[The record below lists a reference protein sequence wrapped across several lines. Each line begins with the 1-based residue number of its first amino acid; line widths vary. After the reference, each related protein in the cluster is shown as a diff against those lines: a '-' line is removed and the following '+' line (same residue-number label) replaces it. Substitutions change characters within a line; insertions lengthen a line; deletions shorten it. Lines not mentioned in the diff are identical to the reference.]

1 MLFVGSYYSANLF
14 SDSTIIPCCW
24 RISGYLLIVEW
35 ILWMMLQDAT
45 ELVYFWIL
53 SRKLY
58 SRVFDQGCVTV
69 KCVATCDAGSH
80 LAVWRDGPA

>member
-1 MLFVGSYYSANLF
+1 
-14 SDSTIIPCCW
+14 
-24 RISGYLLIVEW
+24 
-35 ILWMMLQDAT
+35 MMLQDAT